1 MDEGS
6 MAGYNDSPIRMPS
19 PPPKNL
25 PTYHGVPST
34 VRMPEPSIDT
44 TVQLTRMTA
53 VERSNA
59 FRVARTNPHL
69 QFMVGPLLH
78 YDTVDELGIWH
89 GNVLVVS
96 M

>member
-1 MDEGS
+1 
-6 MAGYNDSPIRMPS
+6 
-19 PPPKNL
+19 
-25 PTYHGVPST
+25 
-34 VRMPEPSIDT
+34 MPEPLVDT
-44 TVQLTRMTA
+44 NARLIRMTA

-89 GNVLVVS
+89 GHVLIVS
-96 M
+96 MYHLGFFSL